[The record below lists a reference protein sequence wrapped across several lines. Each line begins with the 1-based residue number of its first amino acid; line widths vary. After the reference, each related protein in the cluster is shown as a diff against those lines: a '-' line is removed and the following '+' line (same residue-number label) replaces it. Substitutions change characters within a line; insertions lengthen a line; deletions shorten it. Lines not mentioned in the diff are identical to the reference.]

1 MRRQINRFLQLWL
14 IFAVL
19 AVSLV
24 VFAFE
29 TFLFDV
35 DGWEMLMYRDMSYL
49 SLPLVVYLLGFT
61 LVLAMLFMIGLTLI
75 ERIRMRKIE
84 QSLRALNQG
93 RYNDKVLEKIV
104 AQAKPVYITKQ
115 LDSLILQLREK
126 LTLMSRQ
133 VLSSNEEKL
142 MLEEETKE
150 EILEKERH
158 RIARELHDSVSQQL
172 FASSMMLSALNQQTE
187 NIPDAIQKQ
196 LQTIESITNESQLEM
211 RALLLHLRPVKLN
224 EKTLKQGIE
233 QLLKELSTKVNM
245 AISYEIEDV
254 SLPVSVEDNLFR
266 VIQELLSNVLRHS
279 KASEVEVYLKKTG
292 QQIQLRIIDDG
303 VGFDMKN
310 QKSGNYGLQN
320 IRERI
325 NGLGGHVKLIS
336 FKQQGTSV
344 EIIIPI
350 SIGG

>member
-1 MRRQINRFLQLWL
+1 MRRQINRFLQLWF

-24 VFAFE
+24 VFTFE

-104 AQAKPVYITKQ
+104 DQAKPVYITKQ

>member
-1 MRRQINRFLQLWL
+1 
-14 IFAVL
+14 
-19 AVSLV
+19 
-24 VFAFE
+24 
-29 TFLFDV
+29 
-35 DGWEMLMYRDMSYL
+35 MSYL
-49 SLPLVVYLLGFT
+49 SLPLAVYLLGFT
-61 LVLAMLFMIGLTLI
+61 LVLAVLFTIGFIII

-245 AISYEIEDV
+245 AIVYEIEDV

>member
-1 MRRQINRFLQLWL
+1 M
-14 IFAVL
+14 
-19 AVSLV
+19 
-24 VFAFE
+24 
-29 TFLFDV
+29 
-35 DGWEMLMYRDMSYL
+35 
-49 SLPLVVYLLGFT
+49 
-61 LVLAMLFMIGLTLI
+61 
-75 ERIRMRKIE
+75 
-84 QSLRALNQG
+84 
-93 RYNDKVLEKIV
+93 
-104 AQAKPVYITKQ
+104 
-115 LDSLILQLREK
+115 
-126 LTLMSRQ
+126 
-133 VLSSNEEKL
+133 
-142 MLEEETKE
+142 
-150 EILEKERH
+150 EKERH

-245 AISYEIEDV
+245 VIVYEIEDV

>member
-1 MRRQINRFLQLWL
+1 M
-14 IFAVL
+14 
-19 AVSLV
+19 
-24 VFAFE
+24 
-29 TFLFDV
+29 
-35 DGWEMLMYRDMSYL
+35 DGWEVLSYRDMSYL
-49 SLPLVVYLLGFT
+49 SLPLAVYLLGFT
-61 LVLAMLFMIGLTLI
+61 LVLAVLFTIGFIII

-245 AISYEIEDV
+245 AIVYEIEDV